1 MNNYIDVKV
10 TVWNRLHFADK
21 SNMAGLADI
30 IMENGLDDAI
40 DDKLGFLESETL
52 YDTEEKLNPEQNDQQ
67 PTIEVYANKEMVWDN
82 TKK

>member
-10 TVWNRLHFADK
+10 TVWNRLHFAEE

-30 IMENGLDDAI
+30 IRENGLDDVI

-52 YDTEEKLNPEQNDQQ
+52 YDTEEKLSPEQNEQQ
-67 PTIEVYANKEMVWDN
+67 PTIEVYANKEIIWEN